1 MVSHP
6 PQADNVSVAITP
18 ADSLSSQNSCDK
30 PTPNNEQLAESAD
43 ELHRRIVELNEENVR
58 LRDAVSARDTFLA
71 VTAHELKNGMTP
83 VLGRVDF
90 LRPRLGAMSPEK
102 LDAALDHI
110 VWLVGVFAKRATT
123 LLDVSRMTS
132 GKLKVDRVKV
142 DGIKII
148 EDVTEGF
155 RPFAER
161 AGSSLTLDISD
172 TPVEVLGDRLSLE
185 QVMDNLVSNA
195 IKYGNGKPIV
205 VSACA
210 ESNGLARFTVR
221 DSGPGISSQNEA
233 RIFERFERAVLPGDN
248 AGGFGIGLWVVKQ
261 LVDAMD
267 GTIEISSTPG
277 AGATFCVTL
286 PLYANKETE

>member
-1 MVSHP
+1 MVS
-6 PQADNVSVAITP
+6 QSSQTDNVSAVVNP
-18 ADSLSSQNSCDK
+18 ADSLSPRESGDNPK
-30 PTPNNEQLAESAD
+30 PQDEQFQEAIEN
-43 ELHRRIVELNEENVR
+43 LHRKLADLTQENVELKE
-58 LRDAVSARDTFLA
+58 AVAARNIFIA
-71 VTAHELKNGMTP
+71 VAAHELKNGMTP

-90 LRPRLGAMSPEK
+90 LRHMAAGMSLEK
-102 LDAALDHI
+102 LESYLDNI
-110 VWLVGVFAKRATT
+110 VWLVGVFSRRATT

-161 AGSSLTLDISD
+161 AGSSLTLDLPH
-172 TPVEVLGDRLSLE
+172 TPVDIIGDRLSLE
-185 QVMDNLVSNA
+185 QVIDNLVSNA
-195 IKYGNGKPIV
+195 IKYGNGQPIV
-205 VSACA
+205 VSARK
-210 ESNGLARFTVR
+210 ESNGFARFTVR
-221 DSGPGISSQNEA
+221 DGGPGISTESQA
-233 RIFERFERAVLPGDN
+233 RIFERFERAVLPGTH

-267 GTIEISSTPG
+267 GTIEISSSPG

-286 PLYANKETE
+286 PLHAEKETE